1 MTAIACR
8 ILVIILGLAISGL
21 AMSDS
26 KLSTKDDSYY
36 ERARLWQNGWT
47 LVFSSSIASQL
58 YTLSVP
64 ESDPGKH
71 FDARISMVTS
81 GSGLLSILLNPL
93 PGSWDAPVNHDPAA
107 WEATLRRSR
116 LEVERRR
123 SVKFKLVLLGE
134 QVLAAGAIAGLDQRP
149 QDATRRFLLGMLT
162 SALFV
167 YTTPWHQSWDPSAA
181 YHIDFL
187 PAKVALTR
195 SF

>member
-1 MTAIACR
+1 MIHIKKRWECFPSLFLFPSTIIDYRHPESKIISKIVRKYHMTAIACR

-93 PGSWDAPVNHDPAA
+93 PGSWDLQS
-107 WEATLRRSR
+107 WLM
-116 LEVERRR
+116 
-123 SVKFKLVLLGE
+123 KLAHNKT
-134 QVLAAGAIAGLDQRP
+134 AAGGAQNPPLWVSV
-149 QDATRRFLLGMLT
+149 RFLT
-162 SALFV
+162 V
-167 YTTPWHQSWDPSAA
+167 H
-181 YHIDFL
+181 H
-187 PAKVALTR
+187 
-195 SF
+195 